1 MIWREY
7 PVKLGTITASLDG
20 SGLLEAT
27 GIHHSFDPASFFVY
41 WSRTQSGKNI
51 MKQIPAPP
59 SLSADIVPP
68 IDSTIV
74 FTIDSPKPAP
84 RWTNGI

>member
-1 MIWREY
+1 MCYRKDTKQN
-7 PVKLGTITASLDG
+7 VRFSLEDKKKQE
-20 SGLLEAT
+20 SPT
-27 GIHHSFDPASFFVY
+27 PASFFVY

-84 RWTNGI
+84 PISRERDLSTR